1 MAIYYTDNI
10 NGNDTTGDGSWANP
24 YKSIS
29 KASSVISANGDEIR
43 VVGGTWTALP
53 GTVSVTNGSENIT
66 TTDDLTSYFPAVTG
80 GTGSGMIRIINDSAD
95 FPVPTILH
103 VHAVT
108 SNQIDCG
115 YYSRY
120 QGPTGSGLTVEY
132 LDVIHYDAYGT
143 NPVSPDGAVAY
154 FDDLNSN
161 LSSYTDI
168 EISGGW
174 TADGVQGGVTGVSCG
189 ASSDFSRYGTFLFG
203 NSGFRNADLFI
214 DNFAMVYVVG
224 FLKNSST
231 SFAPGRLYFSGCSG
245 FPFGTSNFGLWN
257 KTGKSAYFYAMNC
270 SLTGSVNGAGGAPTL
285 FEVNQD
291 IEGVYTPLR
300 SYNSLTNT
308 RDFTQVRLQSPVV
321 NSRLGGSNTYGST
334 TYATKIDTL
343 KLWSRNSS
351 SSQAI
356 FGNQCYFGKVELGTN
371 FPSFGDGLGPVKL
384 QVGNAEQYGTPIIG
398 DGTWDPQT
406 VLNYGIAWTSSTVIK
421 LLGRYYFT
429 LIDTDGSWKTMTYS
443 SDNIS
448 QTAIETTDYVTGSNA
463 LKLKTPNVV
472 SSQIPGTCVMAYP
485 KFDGA
490 AKTATFKLK
499 DVDGTASGVKI
510 AYVYDYEQ
518 RVETSISL
526 TTSYA
531 DYTISVDPATFG
543 GTGDGTNLYFYIVF
557 ENSTILVDSVSLA

>member
-10 NGNDTTGDGSWANP
+10 NGNDSTGDGSWANP

-53 GTVSVTNGSENIT
+53 GTVTVAPESEFIT

-95 FPVPTILH
+95 YPVPSILP
-103 VHAVT
+103 VFAVT
-108 SNQIDCG
+108 STQIDCG
-115 YYSRY
+115 YYGRF
-120 QGPTGSGLTVEY
+120 QGPAQSGLTIEY
-132 LDVIHYDAYGT
+132 LDVIHYDTYGT
-143 NPVSPDGAVAY
+143 NPVSPDGAAAY

-161 LSSYTDI
+161 LNSYTDI

-174 TADGVQGGVTGVSCG
+174 TADGVQGGVTGVSSN

-203 NSGFRNADLFI
+203 NIGYRNDDLFI
-214 DNFAMVYVVG
+214 DNFAMVHIVS
-224 FLKNSST
+224 FLTNSST
-231 SFAPGRLYFSGCSG
+231 SFAPGRLYFSNCSS
-245 FPFGTSNFGLWN
+245 FPFGTSNFGMWN
-257 KTGKSAYFYAMNC
+257 KTGKSSYFYSNNS
-270 SLTGSVNGAGGAPTL
+270 SLTGSANGAGGAPTL

-291 IEGVYTPLR
+291 IEGGYTPFR
-300 SYNSLTNT
+300 SYNSLAGI
-308 RDFTQVRLQSPVV
+308 RDFTQLRVQSPVV
-321 NSRLGGSNTYGST
+321 NSRPTANNTYQSSSYG
-334 TYATKIDTL
+334 TKIDTL
-343 KLWSRNSS
+343 KIWWRNGTTDNVV
-351 SSQAI
+351 

-371 FPSFGDGLGPVKL
+371 FPSFSAGLGPVTVQL
-384 QVGNAEQYGTPIIG
+384 GWAEQYGTPIIG

-406 VLNYGIAWTSSTVIK
+406 VLNYGSAWSSSTIIK

-429 LIDTDGSWKTMTYS
+429 LIDTDGSWKTMTYTGS
-443 SDNIS
+443 NTS

-510 AYVYDYEQ
+510 AYVYDYDN

-543 GTGDGTNLYFYIVF
+543 GSADGTNLYFYIVF
-557 ENSTILVDSVSLA
+557 ENSTILVDSVGIA